1 MFEQIFTDNEA
12 MTQREK
18 GQMILHQ
25 DRFKMSTL
33 DQFFRDRDLLCVVV
47 PAAMEIKPITIE
59 VIKEE
64 EEEDAGR
71 RGIGHNKQKDSIW
84 KRAHLT

>member
-1 MFEQIFTDNEA
+1 MFEQIFADNET

-33 DQFFRDRDLLCVVV
+33 DQFFRDRNLLCVFE
-47 PAAMEIKPITIE
+47 PATMEIKPVTIE
-59 VIKEE
+59 VIEEE

-71 RGIGHNKQKDSIW
+71 KGIGYNKQKDSIW

>member
-1 MFEQIFTDNEA
+1 

-33 DQFFRDRDLLCVVV
+33 DSFFRNRNLPCEEV
-47 PAAMEIKPITIE
+47 PAMEIKPTTIE
-59 VIKEE
+59 AIKEE
-64 EEEDAGR
+64 EEEDLGNR
-71 RGIGHNKQKDSIW
+71 EIVNNKQKDSIW